1 MPYEI
6 RHDVADNILKH
17 KKKRFDDEFRDL
29 HQDHRYYRKKKKT
42 TKKKCPGSKIRSKG
56 KGRGKGTGKG
66 KGPIK
71 KQTKKKTYRRS
82 NKEEEMMIPG
92 VYKTVNKVEDKPKTV
107 KHKTEIMFF
116 PKGKKAKEILS
127 KTGQLSKMYG
137 KQGVSLIKK
146 EVEYAKDWPA
156 RIDKK
161 TEDNLKKI
169 EEKYGP
175 LKIKYIPEDDDDDE
189 KESYYRAKKTT
200 KKKPVKRKTV
210 KKQTKKKPIK
220 RKPVKRKSTKK
231 KTKKK

>member
-6 RHDVADNILKH
+6 RNDVTDHILKH
-17 KKKRFDDEFRDL
+17 KKKRFDDEFSNL
-29 HQDHRYYRKKKKT
+29 HEDHRYYRKKKKT
-42 TKKKCPGSKIRSKG
+42 TTKKKPVKKTVKKPVKRKTV
-56 KGRGKGTGKG
+56 KK
-66 KGPIK
+66 PIK

-92 VYKTVNKVEDKPKTV
+92 VYKTVNKVEEKPKTV

-116 PKGKKAKEILS
+116 PKGKKAKEILL
-127 KTGQLSKMYG
+127 KTGQMSKMYG

-146 EVEYAKDWPA
+146 EVEYAKEWPS

-161 TEDNLKKI
+161 TEENLRNI

-175 LKIKYIPEDDDDDE
+175 LQIKYIPDEDDE
-189 KESYYRAKKTT
+189 KESYQRAKKRKTT
-200 KKKPVKRKTV
+200 KKKTAKRKT
-210 KKQTKKKPIK
+210 TKKKTVK
-220 RKPVKRKSTKK
+220 RKPVR